1 MDHMDGAHDDTIT
14 SLAMGLFVMQYSFN
28 RLQSTINKDKAIL
41 NAYMM
46 TNSFKVKKPQM
57 AGGRDMRPENGLP
70 FYNSKNLKSSYN
82 STAFG
87 NCMWLFGGYK

>member
-28 RLQSTINKDKAIL
+28 RLQSTIKKDKAIL
-41 NAYMM
+41 NSYMM

-57 AGGRDMRPENGLP
+57 GDGRNIHLEQVCH
-70 FYNSKNLKSSYN
+70 SIVVKI
-82 STAFG
+82 
-87 NCMWLFGGYK
+87 